1 MYGGHFHIRWN
12 NALTPPPPKKK
23 SLCVS
28 GNDNDDDGD
37 DDIGDEC
44 LDISA

>member
-1 MYGGHFHIRWN
+1 MYGGHFRIRWN
-12 NALTPPPPKKK
+12 NAVTSPKKK
-23 SLCVS
+23 SCAS

-44 LDISA
+44 LYISA

>member
-12 NALTPPPPKKK
+12 NAITSKKK
-23 SLCVS
+23 MSLCVS

-44 LDISA
+44 LYISA

>member
-1 MYGGHFHIRWN
+1 MHGGHFPIRWN
-12 NALTPPPPKKK
+12 NAIIFKKK

-28 GNDNDDDGD
+28 NNDNDDDGD

-44 LDISA
+44 LYISA